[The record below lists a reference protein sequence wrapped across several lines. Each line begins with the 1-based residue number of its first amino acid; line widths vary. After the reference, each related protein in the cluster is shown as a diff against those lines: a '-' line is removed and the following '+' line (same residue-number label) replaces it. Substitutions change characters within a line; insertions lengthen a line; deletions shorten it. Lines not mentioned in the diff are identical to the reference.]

1 MTPLAAVHCAAGT
14 FHCAAAAATSISR
27 ALAPARRT

>member
-1 MTPLAAVHCAAGT
+1 MNPFSARQAEEAT

-27 ALAPARRT
+27 AIAPTCL